1 MRAGGCGEEERL
13 VDGEEVVDPLLMGVL
28 YIIWGG
34 GGGGNDEGELWNL

>member
-28 YIIWGG
+28 YIIG